1 LDKVESPLKSYL
13 ASKGKAEFDMSS
25 LRELM
30 SYEMFMILV
39 INYLR
44 KEKRKRRQMMNRTME
59 IRPQIVDHKEDDL
72 EINLYELHTKRTA
85 SE

>member
-1 LDKVESPLKSYL
+1 
-13 ASKGKAEFDMSS
+13 MSS

-44 KEKRKRRQMMNRTME
+44 KEKRKRREMMNRTME
-59 IRPQIVDHKEDDL
+59 IRPQIVDHKDDDL

-85 SE
+85 SELMNMTKVKKLLF